1 MDMAAVAIAVT
12 GVAGTRGPGETLH
25 SAGDAQRELWSLIK
39 VMRHAMR
46 QDLGVAGEF

>member
-25 SAGDAQRELWSLIK
+25 SAGAQRELWSLIK